1 MKKLA
6 IIGAGVSG
14 LTVNRLLSDRYSVK
28 IFERESVPGGLIRC
42 KNVENSLF
50 HICGGHVFNTKRQD
64 VMSFFEQIFN
74 LDKDFIKTERNS
86 TVFFEN
92 GEVTHPEKHSM
103 FVHRTSWVDGVPY
116 PIENHVYMLKK
127 ELQDA
132 FIVDVLKMQRSY
144 HRRLPKN
151 FEEFLRWNFGSTLY
165 NIYFKPYNEKIWR
178 TNLKKIPIDWL
189 QGKLPMPSCAEMLYN
204 NFNHIRE
211 NDFVHDKF
219 WYEREGGSQ
228 YLADKLAENADIQY
242 NTDVSLIERTKKGWK
257 INGEDFDVVV
267 FCGNIKDICNVLK
280 IKEIEPFANDIEQL
294 DWHGTTS
301 VFCEIDRNPYSW
313 IYLPSDK
320 YLAHRIICTGN
331 FSSTNNRMKRL
342 SATVEFTDYVSQ
354 DEILANLSRMPLNP
368 HYITHE
374 YTKYTYP
381 IQSGNTRAMISG
393 LKDALAGLNFYMTGR
408 FTDWEYYNMDAAM
421 GAAKDMVERYG
432 I

>member
-64 VMSFFEQIFN
+64 VMNFFEQIFN

-92 GEVTHPEKHSM
+92 GEVTHPKKHSM

-132 FIVDVLKMQRSY
+132 FIADVLKMQRSH
-144 HRRLPKN
+144 HRRQPKN

-165 NIYFKPYNEKIWR
+165 NLYFKPYNEKIWR

-204 NFNHIRE
+204 NFNHTRE

-242 NTDVSLIERTKKGWK
+242 NTDISLIERTKKGWQ
-257 INGEDFDVVV
+257 INGENFDVVV

-280 IKEIEPFANDIEQL
+280 IKEIEPFATEIEQL

-354 DEILANLSRMPLNP
+354 DEILANFSRMPLNP

-381 IQSGNTRAMISG
+381 IQRGNTRAMISA
-393 LKDALAGLNFYMTGR
+393 LKDALAGLNLYMTGR

>member
-14 LTVNRLLSDRYSVK
+14 LTVNRLLADRYNVK
-28 IFERESVPGGLIRC
+28 VFERESVPGGLIRC

-50 HICGGHVFNTKRQD
+50 HICGGHVFNTNRAD
-64 VMSFFEQIFN
+64 VMSFFEQVFN
-74 LDKDFIKTERNS
+74 LERDFIKTERNS

-92 GEVTHPEKHSM
+92 GEVTNPERHSM

-127 ELQDA
+127 ELQDS
-132 FIVDVLKMQRSY
+132 FIADLLKMQRSY
-144 HRRLPKN
+144 HRRQPQN
-151 FEEFLRWNFGSTLY
+151 FEEFLRWNFGNTLY
-165 NIYFKPYNEKIWR
+165 NLYFKPYNEKIWHR
-178 TNLKKIPIDWL
+178 NLKKIPIDWL
-189 QGKLPMPSCAEMLYN
+189 QGKLPMPSCGQMLYN
-204 NFNHIRE
+204 NFNHIKE
-211 NDFVHDKF
+211 SNVVHDQF

-228 YLADKLAENADIQY
+228 YLADKLAESAQIQFDTDIASI
-242 NTDVSLIERTKKGWK
+242 VPTKKGWR
-257 INGEDFDVVV
+257 INNEDFDLVV
-267 FCGNIKDICNVLK
+267 FCGNIKDIVNVLK
-280 IKEIEPFANDIEQL
+280 IKEVEPFADDIEHL
-294 DWHGTTS
+294 EWHGTTS
-301 VFCEIDRNPYSW
+301 VFCEIDRNPYTW

-331 FSSTNNRMKRL
+331 FSAQNNRMKRL
-342 SATVEFTDYVSQ
+342 SATVEFTDYISQ
-354 DEILANLSRMPLNP
+354 DDILANLSRMPLNP

-381 IQSGNTRAMISG
+381 IQSSNTRAMISAI
-393 LKDALAGLNFYMTGR
+393 KDTLAKKNFYMTGR
-408 FTDWEYYNMDAAM
+408 FADWEYYNMDAAM